1 MADVA
6 GTRGKSAGMRP
17 KHAEEKEVAKMQ
29 SAHHMS
35 DKEKRGKIFTQ
46 HDKDRINKAIQIPD
60 LAALRGDPIEREKD
74 IRWEGAARFIKTL
87 NKGYTLSEATEIHN
101 LNVSP
106 LQFAISLLESRGQK
120 GDMEDPYLIAALF
133 GIEFGSQAG
142 GDNPA
147 DSGIAFGSDD
157 EESEL
162 LSKYA
167 HNKESLE
174 DFRKRIQSN
183 LHAHIQRVTAL
194 HDEVFSYKHHAF
206 QMKAV
211 GAAWGRCIAN
221 ISTKAEKHC
230 ISWSSYQDC
239 MVEEQS
245 EYYQTKP
252 WVRQTERHVE
262 KVRDLADKL
271 EHYRKV
277 RALAKN
283 AEQQLNEGI
292 EQNTAGSYLLQLQA
306 IYPAIGSLRAKKSPR
321 DVMATVLQKTQMDV
335 TKVVLDLQAGVWAVD
350 HHRAARA
357 NKHRS
362 QRPLSALYSA
372 SRHRNYGIEAYERYA
387 AEMLPRFALPMSHL
401 TTGKHPVAG
410 IMRHTGALCPSFDQ
424 PWATAGKSYE
434 DISAPDY
441 EALMRANITVAKA
454 EKSKSPREAA
464 NTKRI
469 KAYPPEGTPT
479 SEAQSARRR
488 SHHLHMPRNGRRHDK
503 NLLEHSLLQNP
514 DNPGIDPDILHSYD
528 AYVRK
533 KLNIGM
539 HLAEDAEGHGGRI
552 AAPPSH
558 VPDVER
564 GEAGGHSLRGE
575 LVGSDAEF
583 GAWIARAA
591 DKLAAGLQTAGE
603 MRGPGGLIPAGFAR
617 ISFGTSLIG
626 ISSPVFSPIFLCCP
640 VSDLVKAVA
649 DTPTRRVCDL
659 VVMHTGLHR
668 SLIDSRLEKRRFQM
682 YQKMMQA
689 PESRPAEVFHKQQ
702 VLQWMASR
710 KITGCQPPRSFLLH
724 S

>member
-1 MADVA
+1 
-6 GTRGKSAGMRP
+6 
-17 KHAEEKEVAKMQ
+17 MQ

-35 DKEKRGKIFTQ
+35 DEEKRGKIFTQ
-46 HDKDRINKAIQIPD
+46 DDKDRINKAIQIPD

-74 IRWEGAARFIKTL
+74 IRWEGAAKFIKTL

-120 GDMEDPYLIAALF
+120 GDIEDPYLIAALF
-133 GIEFGSQAG
+133 GIEIGSRAS
-142 GDNPA
+142 GDCPA
-147 DSGIAFGSDD
+147 DSGISFGSDD
-157 EESEL
+157 EL
-162 LSKYA
+162 LAKYA
-167 HNKESLE
+167 HHNESLE

-183 LHAHIQRVTAL
+183 LHSHIQRVTAL
-194 HDEVFSYKHHAF
+194 HDEVFSYKHHAL
-206 QMKAV
+206 QMTSV
-211 GAAWGRCIAN
+211 GGVWGRRITD

-271 EHYRKV
+271 EYYRKV
-277 RALAKN
+277 RTLAKN
-283 AEQQLNEGI
+283 AEQHLKEEI

-306 IYPAIGSLRAKKSPR
+306 IYPAIQSLRAKKSPR
-321 DVMATVLQKTQMDV
+321 DVMATVLKKTQKDV
-335 TKVVLDLQAGVWAVD
+335 TKVVLDLQAGVWVVD
-350 HHRAARA
+350 HLSAARE

-362 QRPLSALYSA
+362 QRPLSALYSD

-387 AEMLPRFALPMSHL
+387 REMMPRFALPMSHL
-401 TTGKHPVAG
+401 NTGKHPVAG

-424 PWATAGKSYE
+424 PWATAGKSYQ
-434 DISAPDY
+434 DISDPDY
-441 EALMRANITVAKA
+441 EALMRANIKVATA

-464 NTKRI
+464 NTKQI
-469 KAYPPEGTPT
+469 KPYPPEGGTPT

-488 SHHLHMPRNGRRHDK
+488 SHHLHMPRTGRRHDK

-514 DNPGIDPDILHSYD
+514 DNPGIDLDILHSYD

-533 KLNIGM
+533 KLNIGL
-539 HLAEDAEGHGGRI
+539 HLAEDAEKNGGRI

-575 LVGSDAEF
+575 LVGSNAEF
-583 GAWIARAA
+583 GAWIKRAA

-617 ISFGTSLIG
+617 VSFGTSLIG

-668 SLIDSRLEKRRFQM
+668 SLIDSRLEKHRFQM
-682 YQKMMQA
+682 CQKMMQA
-689 PESRPAEVFHKQQ
+689 PESRPTEVFHRQQ

-710 KITGCQPPRSFLLH
+710 KITGHQPPSSLQLY